1 MPANSLRF
9 WSWFISCVLQPTRNG
24 FSKRSTKPKP
34 GKWNAFRASNS
45 LSRPTVPKYRAEYS
59 AAFTE
64 DYLYWTRTDQAV
76 ASRIDRL
83 MLAIEQNPFSGVGK
97 PEPLRWG
104 PFKAAWSRRITREH
118 RLIYKV
124 EKNTITYLQCRYH
137 Y

>member
-1 MPANSLRF
+1 
-9 WSWFISCVLQPTRNG
+9 
-24 FSKRSTKPKP
+24 
-34 GKWNAFRASNS
+34 
-45 LSRPTVPKYRAEYS
+45 VPKYRAEYS
-59 AAFTE
+59 PAFTE

-124 EKNTITYLQCRYH
+124 EKNTITFLQCRYH

>member
-1 MPANSLRF
+1 
-9 WSWFISCVLQPTRNG
+9 
-24 FSKRSTKPKP
+24 
-34 GKWNAFRASNS
+34 
-45 LSRPTVPKYRAEYS
+45 VPKYRAEYS

-124 EKNTITYLQCRYH
+124 EKNTITFLQCRYH